1 MQGKQCPDKKK
12 DTQEIYLSSKNK
24 SNVDRGCSRIPNAL
38 YIFVFCCPNKR
49 ALPSNISKRV
59 GALIAQG
66 VVEVKTRC

>member
-24 SNVDRGCSRIPNAL
+24 SNVDSSGIPNAL

-66 VVEVKTRC
+66 VVEVKTCC